1 LISSKITMSRECS
14 SPWGAYPAQRG
25 HGIWDIRKLQISTN
39 LTFYFATP
47 DAAATIEEHGV
58 ALLQHFPSPVAKH
71 GGLSHPKVS
80 DDDHPGRWRSGR
92 VR

>member
-1 LISSKITMSRECS
+1 M
-14 SPWGAYPAQRG
+14 
-25 HGIWDIRKLQISTN
+25 
-39 LTFYFATP
+39 FYFATP

-92 VR
+92 MR